1 MKPMVLVTA
10 PVGTRSGY
18 GAHSRDICRSLIA
31 LDKYD
36 VRIWPVRWGNTP
48 QNALSEQNEEDKPI
62 IQRLLSSP
70 EVERQPDV
78 HFHIVVPNEFQPIA
92 KYNIGVTAGIETT
105 VVPPPWIEGLNKM
118 DLNIV
123 PAKFVKDTIVNT
135 KFDKHDENTKQKIGE
150 LKNEKPIE
158 VLFEGAD
165 TNLFKPTREFS
176 KDLLNEMDNIKE
188 DFCFLHV
195 GHWLQ
200 GNVGEDRKDIGML
213 VRTFFETFKNQ
224 KEKPALIL
232 KTSGATPCIL
242 DREEIMDKVDNI
254 KRAMG
259 KVDLPNLYILH
270 GDLRDEEMNQLYSHP
285 KVKSHV
291 SFTHGE
297 GFGRPL
303 LEASLSEKPVIAS
316 NWSGHIDF
324 LNNDS
329 ILLPG
334 NLVDTPKGSFPK
346 EFVVEGA
353 KWFQVNYQYASN
365 VLKEIY
371 KNYPKY
377 IMKAKKQA
385 IVNRTK
391 FSLDAMTIELDN
403 ILQKY
408 LPKFESQPQKVDLKL
423 PKLKKVNP
431 PKKVELPKLKKVN

>member
-62 IQRLLSSP
+62 IQRLLSSA
-70 EVERQPDV
+70 EVERQPDI

-200 GNVGEDRKDIGML
+200 GKLGEDRKDLGML
-213 VRTFFETFKNQ
+213 VKVFCETFKNQ
-224 KEKPALIL
+224 KNPPALVL

-242 DREEIMDKVDNI
+242 DREELMDKVDNI
-254 KRAMG
+254 KKAMG
-259 KVDLPNLYILH
+259 KVDLPNL
-270 GDLRDEEMNQLYSHP
+270 
-285 KVKSHV
+285 
-291 SFTHGE
+291 
-297 GFGRPL
+297 
-303 LEASLSEKPVIAS
+303 
-316 NWSGHIDF
+316 
-324 LNNDS
+324 
-329 ILLPG
+329 
-334 NLVDTPKGSFPK
+334 
-346 EFVVEGA
+346 
-353 KWFQVNYQYASN
+353 
-365 VLKEIY
+365 
-371 KNYPKY
+371 
-377 IMKAKKQA
+377 
-385 IVNRTK
+385 
-391 FSLDAMTIELDN
+391 
-403 ILQKY
+403 
-408 LPKFESQPQKVDLKL
+408 
-423 PKLKKVNP
+423 
-431 PKKVELPKLKKVN
+431 